1 MRVLTLAARDWR
13 NFEELRLDCD
23 GDFVVI
29 HGDNGQGKTNL
40 IEAVWVSATLRSFRE
55 HSPARMVRHGA
66 KDAHLMLEI
75 SGQTGRRKLHWS
87 RTKGQRKLQVDGKS
101 PSSLID
107 WFRLL
112 RAVLFCPGDGSMI
125 RGEPAGRRRVMDRAA
140 FTANPVHLNLIRDY
154 QRVIKQKSMLLRSD
168 ILDPHLLDSWD
179 EQIVDLGTQ
188 IVLKRQEILDELYP
202 PFVEMHQRIAG
213 TDSVRYRV
221 SGVGKEPSDRESIER
236 T

>member
-13 NFEELRLDCD
+13 NFEEVRLDCD
-23 GDFVVI
+23 GDFVVV

-40 IEAVWVSATLRSFRE
+40 IEAVWMSATLRSFRE

-66 KDAHLMLEI
+66 KDAHVMLEI
-75 SGQTGRRKLHWS
+75 MGQSGRRKLHWA
-87 RTKGQRKLQVDGKS
+87 RTNGQRKLQVDGKT

-107 WFRLL
+107 WFTLL

-125 RGEPAGRRRVMDRAA
+125 RGEPSGRRRVMDRAA
-140 FTANPVHLNLIRDY
+140 FTANPVHLDLIQNY

-179 EQIVDLGTQ
+179 DQIVELA
-188 IVLKRQEILDELYP
+188 LKL
-202 PFVEMHQRIAG
+202 
-213 TDSVRYRV
+213 S
-221 SGVGKEPSDRESIER
+221 
-236 T
+236 